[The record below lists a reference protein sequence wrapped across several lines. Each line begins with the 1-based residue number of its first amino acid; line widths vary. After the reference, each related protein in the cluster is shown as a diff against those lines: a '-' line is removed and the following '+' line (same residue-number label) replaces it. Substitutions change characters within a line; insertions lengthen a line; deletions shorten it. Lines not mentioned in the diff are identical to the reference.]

1 MKRIVSACLVL
12 VMLLS
17 FMPLVKNS
25 GIDLSITAHAA
36 GEGVYAKLNSLR
48 SKFPDGYFWN
58 HKVTAYSNNGD
69 ALFNNGD
76 ESFADSVTGS
86 PCATHN
92 GVASVGQYDCNYFDG
107 GIQCFGFAGK
117 VFYDVF
123 GQRKSGL
130 QKIYNNNYGVSVG
143 DYVRVNNDT
152 HSAVVLSRSGD
163 YITVVECNLSGGGNA
178 ALNCKIRWD
187 ATYPISSITYYCH
200 ATNYSSVDSSGVN
213 YFQSVSASNI
223 TTNDAKIEASIIGT
237 NLSTCGF
244 YIGTEFDYIA
254 GSMTKVTETVNG
266 YVEKIYYNLGSD
278 YGQLYS
284 GATYYYKFFITVN
297 GVEYCSEIKSF
308 ETQKVYYTVT
318 FDANGGSVSPTNVK
332 VAQDKKTTLPTP
344 TKSFEI
350 IYDANGGTNAPP
362 VQKVNIPCRGWAT
375 TKNATSVIRY
385 CGSSYFPTSDVTLFA
400 LWQEIKGV
408 TLTNLIP
415 ERAGYNFVGWS
426 KSSTATSASYGAG
439 KVAEIVESVTLYAVW
454 EKQTTNYT
462 VTYNA
467 NGGILFTT
475 NETVEAGKSTTLPTT
490 VKFYEINYNA
500 NGGVDAPTATSVL
513 VNCLGWSTN
522 SNATSATYGCESTY
536 KPTGN
541 VTLYAVWETS
551 SQTYLNSQQ
560 PTRDGYKFLG
570 WSKNSNSPQADFSAG
585 EKVNVSGDTTLY
597 AVWQKIETPK
607 PELTPPTVTYE
618 NVSLNYKDSMT
629 FNVPVTLETSNSG
642 VASVSGNKISAVGT
656 GSADVTATFADG
668 SKCVYH
674 VNVSYTWWQ
683 WIIVIVLFGWIWY

>member
-237 NLSTCGF
+237 NISTCGF
-244 YIGTEFDYIA
+244 YIGKSEI
-254 GSMTKVTETVNG
+254 SMTKTTETVNG
-266 YVEKIYYNLGSD
+266 YVERIYYNLSSD
-278 YGQLYS
+278 YGQLEP
-284 GATYYYKFFITVN
+284 GTTYYYKFFITIN
-297 GVEYCSEIKSF
+297 GTEYCSDLKMFKTQSVTYTIK
-308 ETQKVYYTVT
+308 
-318 FDANGGSVSPTNVK
+318 FDPGNGGSVSPSFVNVESGNSIK
-332 VAQDKKTTLPTP
+332 LPTP
-344 TKSFEI
+344 TYSVKI
-350 IYDANGGTNAPP
+350 IYDANGGVNAPSP
-362 VQKVNIPCRGWAT
+362 TSVPLIFGWWYNGSECIYGDIYYPSESVTLSATYNLPARGTVSSSYPTRDGYKFIGWAT
-375 TKNATSVIRY
+375 DKNATE
-385 CGSSYFPTSDVTLFA
+385 A
-400 LWQEIKGV
+400 LYEANDKI
-408 TLTNLIP
+408 
-415 ERAGYNFVGWS
+415 NFNS
-426 KSSTATSASYGAG
+426 NT
-439 KVAEIVESVTLYAVW
+439 ITLYAVW

-467 NGGILFTT
+467 NGGILFAT

-560 PTRDGYKFLG
+560 PTRDGYVFLG
-570 WSKNSNSPQADFSAG
+570 WSENPNSTQAEFAAG
-585 EKVNVSGDTTLY
+585 EKVTVSGDATLY
-597 AVWQKIETPK
+597 AVWGQEAV
-607 PELTPPTVTYE
+607 EDDGYE
-618 NVSLNYKDSMT
+618 
-629 FNVPVTLETSNSG
+629 
-642 VASVSGNKISAVGT
+642 
-656 GSADVTATFADG
+656 
-668 SKCVYH
+668 
-674 VNVSYTWWQ
+674 WWE
-683 WIIVIVLFGWIWY
+683 WLIIIFLFGWIWYI

>member
-237 NLSTCGF
+237 NISTCGF
-244 YIGTEFDYIA
+244 YIGKSEI
-254 GSMTKVTETVNG
+254 SMTKTTETVNG
-266 YVEKIYYNLGSD
+266 YVERIYYNLSSD
-278 YGQLYS
+278 YGQLEP
-284 GATYYYKFFITVN
+284 GTTYYYKFFITIN
-297 GVEYCSEIKSF
+297 GTEYCSDLKMFKTQSVTYTIK
-308 ETQKVYYTVT
+308 
-318 FDANGGSVSPTNVK
+318 FDPGNGGSVSPSFVNVESGNSIK
-332 VAQDKKTTLPTP
+332 LPTP
-344 TKSFEI
+344 TYSVKI
-350 IYDANGGTNAPP
+350 IYDANGGVNAPSP
-362 VQKVNIPCRGWAT
+362 TSVPLIFGWWYNGSECIYGDIYYPSESVTLSATYNLPARGTVSSSYPTRDGYKFIGWAT
-375 TKNATSVIRY
+375 DKNATE
-385 CGSSYFPTSDVTLFA
+385 A
-400 LWQEIKGV
+400 LYEANDKI
-408 TLTNLIP
+408 
-415 ERAGYNFVGWS
+415 NFNS
-426 KSSTATSASYGAG
+426 NT
-439 KVAEIVESVTLYAVW
+439 ITLYAVW

-467 NGGILFTT
+467 NGGILFAT

-560 PTRDGYKFLG
+560 PTRDGYVFLG
-570 WSKNSNSPQADFSAG
+570 WSENPNSPQADFSAG

-607 PELTPPTVTYE
+607 PEPTPPTVTYE
-618 NVSLNYKDSMT
+618 NVSLNYKDSMI